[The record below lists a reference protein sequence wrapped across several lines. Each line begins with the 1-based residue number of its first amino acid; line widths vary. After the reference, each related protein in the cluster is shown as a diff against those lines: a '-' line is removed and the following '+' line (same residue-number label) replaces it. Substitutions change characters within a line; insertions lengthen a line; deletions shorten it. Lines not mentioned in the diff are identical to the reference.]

1 MLHQSENYL
10 LKYSKKDLNVNAE
23 SYFIKLFSAH
33 SDRIGDDGAII
44 DQRVYSNDA
53 FCENVHFK
61 RSWMSLT
68 QIAYKSMLVN
78 ISDAIAM
85 NATPQY
91 ALLSVAIPSSYTFKE
106 LRELHAGFEMAAK
119 KFGIDIIGGDT
130 VSNNKLD
137 ISITIIS
144 HTHRPLLRSGLRGG
158 DLLAYT
164 GSLGQSARDLR
175 YLLSGGKIHA
185 RSKFVQFELR
195 GAFIADATSVLSC
208 GMDIS
213 DGLGSDLERLHS
225 LNRVGFQLKKGL
237 DKKIFCSGEEYEML
251 VGFSPRYRKKLI
263 RLAAKN
269 RTPLTI
275 FAKARRNSYKN
286 CCKAH
291 HF

>member
-1 MLHQSENYL
+1 M
-10 LKYSKKDLNVNAE
+10 NAE
-23 SYFIKLFSAH
+23 SYFIKLFSAE
-33 SDRIGDDGAII
+33 SARIGDDGAIVE
-44 DQRVYSNDA
+44 QRIYSSDA

-91 ALLSVAIPSSYTFKE
+91 ALLSVAIPSNYSFKE
-106 LRELHAGFEMAAK
+106 LRELHAGFEMAAE
-119 KFGIDIIGGDT
+119 KFGIEIIGGDT

-144 HTHRPLLRSGLRGG
+144 HSKKPLLRSGLRSG

-164 GSLGQSARDLR
+164 GKLGKSAQALR

-185 RSKFVQFELR
+185 RSKFVDFELR
-195 GAFIADATSVLSC
+195 DAFVADATSVLSC

-225 LNRVGFQLKKGL
+225 LNRIGFRIKKGL
-237 DKKIFCSGEEYEML
+237 NKKVFCSGEEYEML
-251 VGFSPRYRKKLI
+251 VGFSPRHRKKLI
-263 RLAAKN
+263 RLASKN

-275 FAKARRNSYKN
+275 FAKARRKSYKN
-286 CCKAH
+286 RCKAH